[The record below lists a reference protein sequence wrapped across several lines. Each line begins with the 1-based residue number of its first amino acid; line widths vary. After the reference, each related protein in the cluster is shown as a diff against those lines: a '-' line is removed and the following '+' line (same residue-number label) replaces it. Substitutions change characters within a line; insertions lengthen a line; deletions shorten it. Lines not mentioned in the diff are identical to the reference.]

1 MLQDLWLG
9 ILLASGQLSPAA
21 PQAEVRIAAVPENQ
35 FVDGH
40 WRNPDFDQIPK
51 VPPPTAKIVYS
62 SINTTQPFVA
72 MTFDDGPHKTN
83 TPRLLDILK
92 ERNIKA
98 TFFVVGTNAKAY
110 PDIIRRIL
118 AEGHEIGNH
127 SWDHKQLSAMSID
140 RMRNEMSTTDDAVVA
155 ASDFH
160 MRLMRPPYGA
170 TNLHIKQICLDQFH
184 YQTILWDV
192 DPLDWK
198 RPGTAVVEQR
208 IEAGV
213 HNGAIILS
221 HDIHEPTIDAM
232 SGTLDTLLSRG
243 FHFVTVS
250 QLLNLDQPP
259 APKVIPKA
267 QPVLTDSTPG
277 TASPTTTTTTP
288 AKSSSSSSSKKKK
301 KQTTSS

>member
-1 MLQDLWLG
+1 MFQDLWLG
-9 ILLASGQLSPAA
+9 ILLATGQLAPQTEIQPAA
-21 PQAEVRIAAVPENQ
+21 PPDNQ
-35 FVDGH
+35 YIDGH

-51 VPPPTAKIVYS
+51 IPPPTAKIVYS
-62 SINTTQPFVA
+62 SINTSQPYVA

-98 TFFVVGTNAKAY
+98 TFFVVGKNAKAY

-184 YQTILWDV
+184 YQTILWSV

-198 RPGTAVVEQR
+198 RPGSAVVEQR
-208 IEAGV
+208 IVAAA

-232 SGTLDTLLSRG
+232 EGTLDTLLSKG

-259 APKVIPKA
+259 VPKVIPKA
-267 QPVLTDSTPG
+267 LPVLTDNSP
-277 TASPTTTTTTP
+277 PTTPPTTSK
-288 AKSSSSSSSKKKK
+288 KSSKRKK
-301 KQTTSS
+301 S